1 MYTNIDNGKMKYCSL
16 ALCGL
21 LNNAITV
28 QDLSKNDME
37 IEVGIGDVLRECGLK
52 QETDVIILKESL
64 RALEGTYLVIEDS
77 VYKVIHDKL
86 FDFVAKYFG
95 EKMLQIFI
103 DNATT
108 SFIRERFPWRSATNM
123 DADIGFAIPIS
134 DAHVDRYTSER
145 LWNGFV
151 DNTFLN
157 RNMSYPAFTERFINN
172 LNKLDWSKQIK
183 LACKQDIKNEHRALR
198 SSCLMGSVDIVKWI
212 ISKNSDINYLG
223 KDGYFHLLLANQ
235 QGQVHVVKE
244 LLQQSESRNATIGI
258 DNEVVCQNAMNGR
271 S

>member
-37 IEVGIGDVLRECGLK
+37 IEVGIGDVLQECGLK
-52 QETDVIILKESL
+52 QETDVNILKESL

-108 SFIRERFPWRSATNM
+108 SFIRQRFPWT
-123 DADIGFAIPIS
+123 
-134 DAHVDRYTSER
+134 
-145 LWNGFV
+145 
-151 DNTFLN
+151 
-157 RNMSYPAFTERFINN
+157 
-172 LNKLDWSKQIK
+172 QI
-183 LACKQDIKNEHRALR
+183 
-198 SSCLMGSVDIVKWI
+198 
-212 ISKNSDINYLG
+212 
-223 KDGYFHLLLANQ
+223 
-235 QGQVHVVKE
+235 
-244 LLQQSESRNATIGI
+244 
-258 DNEVVCQNAMNGR
+258 
-271 S
+271 